1 MENRLHAFLVT
12 ADAAL
17 IETHKGWLA
26 QVADLAV
33 YRSATECREG
43 LGQRVPDLVMID
55 FDLPD
60 GEGLDLHRALR
71 DDFDT
76 CDVFQ
81 LALCQPDALAQED
94 FSADDQLFKPVD
106 PRVLQRKWTQIEKR
120 FTEAA
125 NARSQLSYAQGV
137 ALTAMSSMGE
147 LGVVMQFLSRSFTCH
162 SISSVASLTLDALR
176 QYDLTGVVDIQWE
189 GGELLLSTD
198 GSEVSASTRTLIA
211 QRRTLGRLLEIDTS
225 LVVNFPHVSILISN
239 LPVDDSQRCG
249 RIRDNIATL
258 AEGVESRV
266 LGLLMEHTVLL
277 KRQGI
282 RYAVCEIRDSVS
294 NLNGRQLAD
303 LEQTRSLVNQVID
316 EFEEAFMQVGMETQV
331 ENVLINRLVDLR
343 HSIGDIVSRP
353 GEVHEKLQVV
363 VNALETLA
371 GKVGDEAGEG
381 LG

>member
-1 MENRLHAFLVT
+1 
-12 ADAAL
+12 
-17 IETHKGWLA
+17 
-26 QVADLAV
+26 
-33 YRSATECREG
+33 
-43 LGQRVPDLVMID
+43 
-55 FDLPD
+55 
-60 GEGLDLHRALR
+60 
-71 DDFDT
+71 
-76 CDVFQ
+76 
-81 LALCQPDALAQED
+81 
-94 FSADDQLFKPVD
+94 
-106 PRVLQRKWTQIEKR
+106 
-120 FTEAA
+120 
-125 NARSQLSYAQGV
+125 
-137 ALTAMSSMGE
+137 MGE
-147 LGVVMQFLSRSFTCH
+147 LGVVMQFLSKSFACH
-162 SISSVASLTLDALR
+162 NIQSVAALAIQSLL
-176 QYDLTGVVDIQWE
+176 QYELQGAVYVVWE
-189 GGELLLSTD
+189 GDGIALTTEGTELPESQH
-198 GSEVSASTRTLIA
+198 RLIE
-211 QRRTLGRLLEIDTS
+211 QRRTLGRILEIDRN
-225 LVVNFPHVSILISN
+225 LVVNFDHVTVLVSN
-239 LPVDDSQRCG
+239 LPEDDYQRLG